1 MLSFQRLGAVV
12 LTAAT
17 LSSCSGYRVI
27 RADEIDWPDYEP
39 REVLVP
45 EKCDTLVRR
54 AAVEGMTRFSEA
66 EANELAFCQQQHL
79 IRAQEEEAVAAR
91 LEAHAEAASF
101 GLRVA
106 TTVVGAL
113 VFVLAWAF

>member
-1 MLSFQRLGAVV
+1 MLSIRRFGALL

-17 LSSCSGYRVI
+17 LSSCTGYRLI
-27 RADEIDWPDYEP
+27 RADEIEWPTYEP

-45 EKCDTLVRR
+45 ESCDALIRR

-66 EANELAFCQQQHL
+66 EANELTFCQQQHL

-101 GLRVA
+101 GVRVA
-106 TTVVGAL
+106 TAVLGVVA
-113 VFVLAWAF
+113 VVLAWAF